1 MIKLNTI
8 ELNTFRVPTGMNSN
22 MIELNL
28 LGYELISAK
37 PQHFEYRYKLTY
49 DRAQHFRSMS
59 SINSLGV

>member
-8 ELNTFRVPTGMNSN
+8 ELNTFGVPTGMNSN

-37 PQHFEYRYKLTY
+37 PQHLEYQYKLTY
-49 DRAQHFRSMS
+49 DQCGGSEMF
-59 SINSLGV
+59 